1 MFSRSIRSLSA
12 AALALTGVAVLAPS
26 AQAVAPGWRVGFQ
39 FSAQLRDLSGI
50 AASDTHSA
58 WMVGDFCPV
67 PCSESTTTPAS
78 YRWNGKHWAPA
89 GITANQVAGLTT
101 VSTSGPTNTWA
112 FGFKSTPTGGVSRS
126 AHWDGHTW
134 VTAGLPNG
142 GSPYGP
148 LIDSSVTLSP
158 KDTWVFGGFY
168 TSGSPAYL
176 AHSTGKTWKQI
187 AAPKKLKPGIIRDAV
202 ALSGKDIWAL
212 VVEPQLVAGDNGYDV
227 LHYDGKSWTIV
238 KTPANFTSK
247 GGLVVRSKN
256 DIWLAGGRLGSSGQP
271 TKAGAMH
278 FNGTKWS
285 FVPVATKYSSL
296 KSVADDGQGG
306 LWALTTSGISELW
319 HDVKGHWS
327 KVTPSNINSPNL
339 WQLVHIPR
347 TSTTLGIGI
356 DSTGPAIF
364 VTGTF

>member
-1 MFSRSIRSLSA
+1 
-12 AALALTGVAVLAPS
+12 
-26 AQAVAPGWRVGFQ
+26 
-39 FSAQLRDLSGI
+39 
-50 AASDTHSA
+50 
-58 WMVGDFCPV
+58 MVGDFCPV
-67 PCSESTTTPAS
+67 LCTDSTITPAS

-89 GITANQVAGLTT
+89 GITANQVTGLTA

-112 FGFKSTPTGGVSRS
+112 FGFKSTPTGGVTRS
-126 AHWDGHTW
+126 VHWDGHTW
-134 VTAGLPNG
+134 ATADLPKG
-142 GSPYGP
+142 GSAYGP

-176 AHSTGKTWKQI
+176 AHSTGTKWKQI
-187 AAPKKLKPGIIRDAV
+187 AAPKKLKPGRITDAV

-212 VVEPQLVAGDNGYDV
+212 VVEPQLVLGDKGYDV

-256 DIWLAGGRLGSSGQP
+256 DIWLAGGRLGSGGQP
-271 TKAGAMH
+271 TQAGAMH

-285 FVPVATKYSSL
+285 FVPVSTSYSSL

-327 KVTPSNINSPNL
+327 KVTPTNINNPNF
-339 WQLVHIPR
+339 WQLVHIPGS
-347 TSTTLGIGI
+347 STTLGIGT
-356 DSTGPAIF
+356 DYTGPAIPAIF